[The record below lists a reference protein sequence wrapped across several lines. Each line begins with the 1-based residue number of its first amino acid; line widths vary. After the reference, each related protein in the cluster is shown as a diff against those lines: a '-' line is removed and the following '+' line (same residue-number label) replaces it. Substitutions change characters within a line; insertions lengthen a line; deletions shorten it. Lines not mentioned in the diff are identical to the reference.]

1 MSGSTINLLAAA
13 QQGISIVP
21 MAPLTVCSVLVNDN
35 RLLHLGRSLSGVND
49 RISAGYWSKINQLE
63 EFSGL
68 TKVMME
74 EDDLDSELIE

>member
-21 MAPLTVCSVLVNDN
+21 MAPLTVCSVLVTDN
-35 RLLHLGRSLSGVND
+35 RLLHLGRCLN

-74 EDDLDSELIE
+74 EDELDSEPIE